1 MRRVAIAFAAVL
13 LAAGSTRADL
23 PPRQKGRLLRWLQD
37 AAYRQSYTP
46 EPAVHR
52 SLTTAHG
59 LNVRTWY
66 NPTLADDLRASRAS
80 FRKGAAMVKELY
92 AGGDQ
97 QVVGWAVMRKLRRA
111 GGARGQGWL
120 FYERLPGGGDFF
132 GRGLG
137 VCTGC
142 HRAGTDYLLSPFR
155 P

>member
-1 MRRVAIAFAAVL
+1 MRPAAVA
-13 LAAGSTRADL
+13 LAAALLTGPAAAGQT
-23 PPRQKGRLLRWLQD
+23 PPAAKRPLLRWLQ
-37 AAYRQSYTP
+37 AHTYRQSYTP
-46 EPAVHR
+46 EPAVHP

-66 NPTLADDLRASRAS
+66 NGTLVEDLRTGRAT

-92 AGGDQ
+92 AMGDR
-97 QVVGWAVMRKLRRA
+97 QVVGWAVMRKMRRPS
-111 GGARGQGWL
+111 GRRGQGWL
-120 FYERLPGGGDFF
+120 FYERLPGGGDLF

>member
-1 MRRVAIAFAAVL
+1 MRPPAVALAAVL
-13 LAAGSTRADL
+13 LAVHTASAQA
-23 PPRQKGRLLRWLQD
+23 PPAAKRPLLRWLQD
-37 AAYRQSYTP
+37 GAYRQTYTP

-66 NPTLADDLRASRAS
+66 DQTLVDDLRAGRTT

-111 GGARGQGWL
+111 SGARGQGWL

-142 HRAGTDYLLSPFR
+142 HGAGTDYLLSPFR